1 MRILT
6 PADISLAPLP
16 AEGGEAPMQSRVV
29 QGGLP
34 LQARV
39 DGLVLEAAF
48 ECRGFHLLFTTDD
61 VPQEDLLHITLFDG
75 QWQPLDAATI
85 GGAYT
90 TGRFSL
96 IGLEGEHTVRFRF
109 IGDTDWS
116 VEILPSPGF
125 RMPLV
130 SEPRGVTRALGFSR
144 HFVVRGDPQPQGR

>member
-130 SEPRGVTRALGFSR
+130 SEPRGVARALGFSR
-144 HFVVRGDPQPQGR
+144 HFVVRGDPQPQR